1 MRVGV
6 GGFVGSFSREPA
18 GRILCA
24 IFDESIYRLWPMG
37 GRGVEACS
45 GGGCGVGEF
54 VYFGD
59 SGGDD
64 EHERAENVTRS
75 WHYGVHMSSKAMTM
89 GQG

>member
-54 VYFGD
+54 VYFGYRWPK
-59 SGGDD
+59 S
-64 EHERAENVTRS
+64 TRPVS
-75 WHYGVHMSSKAMTM
+75 PARSPLFGPGPSPAR
-89 GQG
+89 